1 MLIGLAGLTCSGK
14 EDILSILI
22 NKYKNYILIDSSKIY
37 TLLLKDPLCIAE
49 LTMNFNKLI
58 NKNQKITKETLNNI
72 IMSGSKDAKELNNL
86 LLRYTN
92 KIIKNIKNTES
103 DSKLIIINVTSLTDF
118 DLINICDKV
127 IISIAS
133 DSIRAQ
139 RLSERI
145 NIPYDMALNR
155 ISIQR
160 PIAANLQNS
169 IYISTDNKI
178 NKESIF
184 NFINYN

>member
-1 MLIGLAGLTCSGK
+1 MLIGLVGLTCSGK
-14 EDILSILI
+14 EDILSILT
-22 NKYKNYILIDSSKIY
+22 NKYKNYILIDSCQIY

-72 IMSGSKDAKELNNL
+72 IMSGSGNAAKLNNL

-92 KIIKNIKNTES
+92 KIIQNIKNTKS
-103 DSKLIIINVTSLTDF
+103 DSKFIIINVTSLTDF

-127 IISIAS
+127 IISTAS

-139 RLSERI
+139 RLSKRI
-145 NIPYDMALNR
+145 NIPYDVALNR
-155 ISIQR
+155 VSNQRSID
-160 PIAANLQNS
+160 ANLQKS

-178 NKESIF
+178 DEESIF
-184 NFINYN
+184 DFINK